1 MDSFDYDEAR
11 KPSRKHGE
19 SESEHSKDWAGGEA
33 RPGNQAMQ
41 RLVPNLRVQ
50 MAGAK
55 GADVDETI
63 ARAIQAKRGGGAS
76 LDEGSRKSMEGAM
89 GQDFSDVRVHS
100 DSDADSLS
108 RSVKATAF
116 TTGQDIFFRSGAYQP
131 GSTEG
136 NKLLAHELTHV
147 VQQRNAPPAQKL
159 EVSHPEDAS
168 EKQAGEVADNIA
180 AKADTGASVARQ
192 EEEEE
197 EVATAA
203 APEEEEEEVATQE
216 APEEEEEE
224 AVATQEAPEEEEEE
238 AVATQE
244 APEEEEEEAVA
255 TAPEEEQ
262 VAMQEAP
269 EEEEEEEAVATQ
281 EAPEEEEEE
290 AAAPA

>member
-19 SESEHSKDWAGGEA
+19 SESERSKDWAGGEA

-168 EKQAGEVADNIA
+168 EKQAGEVADSIG
-180 AKADTGASVARQ
+180 AKADAGASVGRQ
-192 EEEEE
+192 EEEEQ
-197 EVATAA
+197 A
-203 APEEEEEEVATQE
+203 VATQE

-244 APEEEEEEAVA
+244 APEEEEEEA
-255 TAPEEEQ
+255 
-262 VAMQEAP
+262 
-269 EEEEEEEAVATQ
+269 
-281 EAPEEEEEE
+281 
-290 AAAPA
+290 AAPA

>member
-19 SESEHSKDWAGGEA
+19 SESGHSKDWAGGEA

-197 EVATAA
+197 EEVATAA
-203 APEEEEEEVATQE
+203 
-216 APEEEEEE
+216 
-224 AVATQEAPEEEEEE
+224 APEEEEEE